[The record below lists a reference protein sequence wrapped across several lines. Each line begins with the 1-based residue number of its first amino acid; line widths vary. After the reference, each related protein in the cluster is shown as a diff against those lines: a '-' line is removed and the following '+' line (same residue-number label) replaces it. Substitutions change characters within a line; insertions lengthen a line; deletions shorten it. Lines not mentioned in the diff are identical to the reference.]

1 MGNNSSHNVTSYPTH
16 ASQNTVA
23 AKQKFNSIDVGLD
36 DNQFS
41 KLAHKNAM
49 TNVNLN
55 SHHRIAIKNPDNRI
69 SLMTQSTMQN
79 QRMAT
84 EQSSLNVYHAQGRG
98 TGTQT
103 KTKHSST
110 SSQYFS

>member
-1 MGNNSSHNVTSYPTH
+1 
-16 ASQNTVA
+16 
-23 AKQKFNSIDVGLD
+23 
-36 DNQFS
+36 
-41 KLAHKNAM
+41 M

-55 SHHRIAIKNPDNRI
+55 SHHRIAIKNSDNRI
-69 SLMTQSTMQN
+69 SLMTQSSIQN

-84 EQSSLNVYHAQGRG
+84 DHSNLNVYQAHQGRG

-110 SSQYFS
+110 SSQYFSQNGG